1 MVLGIEP
8 KDLYILGSTT
18 VLSPQHL
25 LISCLCKSMFYAVY
39 LMLRLNEKAFLFI
52 TEKLAMKREKAKIM
66 Q

>member
-1 MVLGIEP
+1 
-8 KDLYILGSTT
+8 
-18 VLSPQHL
+18 
-25 LISCLCKSMFYAVY
+25 MFYAVY